1 MYKAIKG
8 YEGIY
13 EVNELG
19 QVRSVNRIV
28 DTKDGGIRKYD
39 GKELKL
45 KIGQGGYAIVVLNKN
60 GIAKTCNVHRLV
72 AETFLPNPDN
82 LPEVHHKN
90 HDRADKRVE
99 NLAWVTR
106 DEQRDDHWKAAIAA
120 QAKTN
125 GVRLGVRLRVVGHGI
140 DKIYNSAS
148 EVKRELGIDRKSAMR
163 VAKGEFKQ
171 SKGYRIYFAD
181 QETETNN
188 EPKEK

>member
-28 DTKDGGIRKYD
+28 ETKDGGIRKYD
-39 GKELKL
+39 GKELKPA
-45 KIGQGGYAIVVLNKN
+45 IDQGRYAMVLLSKN

-72 AETFLPNPDN
+72 AEAFLPNPDN

-90 HDRADKRVE
+90 HDRRDNRVE

-106 DEQRDDHWKAAIAA
+106 AEQRDDHWKEAIAA
-120 QAKTN
+120 RAKTN

-148 EVKRELGIDRKSAMR
+148 EVKRDLGIDRKSAMK

-188 EPKEK
+188 A

>member
-28 DTKDGGIRKYD
+28 ETKDGGIRKYD
-39 GKELKL
+39 GTELKPAMA
-45 KIGQGGYAIVVLNKN
+45 KDGYSKVILNKN
-60 GIAKTCNVHRLV
+60 GISKMMTVHRLV

-90 HDRADKRVE
+90 HDRRDNRVE

-140 DKIYNSAS
+140 EKIYNSAS
-148 EVKRELGIDRKSAMR
+148 EVKRELGIDRKSEMK

-188 EPKEK
+188 A